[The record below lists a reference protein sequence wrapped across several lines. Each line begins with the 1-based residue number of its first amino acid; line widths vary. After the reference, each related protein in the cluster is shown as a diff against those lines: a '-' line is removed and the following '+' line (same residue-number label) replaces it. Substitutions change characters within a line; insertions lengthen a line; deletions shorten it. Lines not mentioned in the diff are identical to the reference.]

1 MIYFLFNY
9 YYYFQFLFEIWISSS
24 SSGPKVKLNFIFNY
38 FSLISSKLK
47 LINNIDKINLI
58 SNQAKFYPM
67 QFLDPAEKGIN
78 T

>member
-9 YYYFQFLFEIWISSS
+9 FYYFQFLFEIWISSS